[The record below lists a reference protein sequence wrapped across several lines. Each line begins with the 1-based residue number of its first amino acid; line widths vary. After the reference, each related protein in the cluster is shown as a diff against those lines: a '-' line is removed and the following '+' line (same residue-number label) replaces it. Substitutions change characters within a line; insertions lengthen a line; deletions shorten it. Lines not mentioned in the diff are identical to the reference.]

1 MRLRM
6 TQVVLA
12 GEGDGRI
19 SSVGYVS
26 LPAPLRWPLA
36 AEAIVNDAKSA
47 DSKRRSS
54 PAEVRGG
61 VLHKIHMNFWCPIL
75 VRYCTVSLRESD
87 IYVSMVKIWRREQ
100 KDV

>member
-6 TQVVLA
+6 TQAVLA

-26 LPAPLRWPLA
+26 LPAPLRLPLA

-47 DSKRRSS
+47 DSR
-54 PAEVRGG
+54 EGDDLLGG
-61 VLHKIHMNFWCPIL
+61 YQGFTYKIHMNFWCPIL
-75 VRYCTVSLRESD
+75 VRIVWYPLRESD
-87 IYVSMVKIWRREQ
+87 IYVSMVKIWL
-100 KDV
+100 D